1 MLALG
6 QYGGVAAS
14 GVFQNRDL
22 QDYEGFTGFGRCVAS
37 LGGLN
42 MDGVPHPVDTAFKPV

>member
-1 MLALG
+1 MLGLG

-42 MDGVPHPVDTAFKPV
+42 MDGYGWCAPPCRYCL